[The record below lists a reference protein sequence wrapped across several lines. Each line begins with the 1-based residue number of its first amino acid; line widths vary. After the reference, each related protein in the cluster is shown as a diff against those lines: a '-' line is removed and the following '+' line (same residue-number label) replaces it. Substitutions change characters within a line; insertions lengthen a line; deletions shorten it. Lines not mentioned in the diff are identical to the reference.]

1 MTART
6 AYDALL
12 LDYAAGA
19 LAPAPA
25 LLVETHLRLKPGAR
39 AAAGVFDA
47 AGGALLEAIAPV
59 AVAAA
64 TVPDPGPAP
73 EAAEAPDRLVARAI
87 IAAATEHPD
96 TLRWR
101 WRAPGL
107 REARLPL
114 AGASII
120 RLVGGGALAPHGHT
134 DDEFTLVLR
143 GRFSDSVGAY
153 AVGDIGFA
161 DEDLDHSP
169 TVPPGEDCICLVATA
184 GDLKFHSVV
193 ARVTARL
200 LA

>member
-1 MTART
+1 MTAQT

-39 AAAGVFDA
+39 VAAAALDA
-47 AGGALLEAIAPV
+47 AGGALLEALAPV
-59 AVAAA
+59 AVVAA
-64 TVPDPGPAP
+64 PAP
-73 EAAEAPDRLVARAI
+73 TALAALAGADRPSDEARAI
-87 IAAATEHPD
+87 IAAATDNPD

-107 REARLPL
+107 REARLPV

-120 RLVGGGALAPHGHT
+120 RLAGGGALAPHGHT

-161 DEDLDHSP
+161 DEGLDHSP
-169 TVPPGEDCICLVATA
+169 TVPPGEDCVCLVATA